1 MNQMLRRGFLMLLLA
16 SCLLCST
23 GRARAAYYTHEVA
36 AAPEEAKEGKAEKNE
51 LLFKIINS
59 VILVAA
65 LAFILRKP
73 LAEFFTQRTAS
84 IRRSLEEGR
93 KALEASQTQLRA
105 IEEKLA
111 RLEEEIRALKVSAV
125 QEMAAERERLRR
137 ATAEVAE
144 KILEFARAQL
154 ETATRAAKLELKAYA
169 AQEALKLAEDLIR
182 ERLDPA
188 SQKQLVSRFV
198 GGLGDR

>member
-1 MNQMLRRGFLMLLLA
+1 MNPMLRRAFLMLFLA

-23 GRARAAYYTHEVA
+23 GRAPAAHSAHEVA
-36 AAPEEAKEGKAEKNE
+36 AAPEEAKEGKAEKHE

-59 VILVAA
+59 ALLVAG
-65 LAFILRKP
+65 LAFVLRKP
-73 LAEFFTQRTAS
+73 LAEFFTQRSAS
-84 IRRSLEEGR
+84 IRKSLEEGR
-93 KALEASQTQLRA
+93 KAIEASQTQLNA

-111 RLEEEIRALKVSAV
+111 RLEEEIRALKSSAA
-125 QEMAAERERLRR
+125 QEMAAERERLRQ
-137 ATAEVAE
+137 ATAEEAE

-154 ETATRAAKLELKAYA
+154 VTATRAAKLELKAYA

-198 GGLGDR
+198 DDLAER

>member
-1 MNQMLRRGFLMLLLA
+1 MNQMLRRAFLMLFLA

-23 GRARAAYYTHEVA
+23 GRAPEISLAHELA
-36 AAPEEAKEGKAEKNE
+36 AAPEEPQGGKAEKHE

-59 VILVAA
+59 AILVAA
-65 LAFILRKP
+65 LTFVLRKP
-73 LAEFFTQRTAS
+73 LAEFFTQRSAS
-84 IRRSLEEGR
+84 IRKSLEEGR
-93 KALEASQTQLRA
+93 KALDASQAQLRA
-105 IEEKLA
+105 IEEKLV
-111 RLEEEIRALKVSAV
+111 RLEEEIRALTASAA
-125 QEMAAERERLRR
+125 QEMAAERERLRQ
-137 ATAEVAE
+137 ATAEEAE
-144 KILEFARAQL
+144 KVLEFARAQL

-198 GGLGDR
+198 DDLVEH